1 MRDQNVVRRFCRQRR
16 EIHALVEMRQDR
28 PLCATMVSE
37 GQGHF
42 EACMR
47 WMRLATQAVRDQDIN
62 VVKQIEHRRRDLTE
76 VCRVSY

>member
-1 MRDQNVVRRFCRQRR
+1 MRDQNVVRRFCRQGR

-28 PLCATMVSE
+28 QLCPTTFSE

-42 EACMR
+42 KACMR
-47 WMRLATQAVRDQDIN
+47 WVRLATQAVRDQDIN